1 MVVSDGIVEQFGIPE
16 SCPGEQQQFGVDGL
30 YRSLT
35 GSRTAKADPVAK
47 LFADVFS
54 HAGGPNL
61 ADDATAVLVTW

>member
-1 MVVSDGIVEQFGIPE
+1 MVVSDGIVEQFGMLE
-16 SCPGEQQQFGVDGL
+16 SCPGEQQQFGIDGV

-35 GSRTAKADPVAK
+35 CSRTASADPVAK
-47 LFADVFS
+47 IFSDVIS